1 MTSDVIYCF
10 EDQDIQD
17 AVEMIEKEQVRRLVV
32 LNRDKRMV
40 GILSLGDIA
49 VKNPDEQLSCEAL
62 ERVSQPAQPVR

>member
-10 EDQDIQD
+10 EDQDIQY

-32 LNRDKRMV
+32 LNRKKRMV

-49 VKNPDEQLSCEAL
+49 VKNPNEQLSGEAL